1 MKIEIIGTN
10 YTPTQTLKNLIEKKA
25 EKLECFFK
33 DDTTA
38 KFVCSQS
45 GAKERY
51 TLEATIWFNGD
62 LIRVEEVSD
71 NMYDNAYAIFPKIE
85 RMVRKYRTKLNK
97 KLKETAFDG
106 AFMEEDISQRKPEVV
121 KVKQFGLKGL
131 TKEEAMADLEMSG
144 YDFYLYLNVD
154 TGMVNCVYRRHD
166 GNVGIIECV
175 Y

>member
-25 EKLECFFK
+25 QKLECFFK

-38 KFVCSQS
+38 KFVCSQAR
-45 GAKERY
+45 GKERY

-71 NMYDNAYAIFPKIE
+71 NIYDNAYAIFPKIE
-85 RMVRKYRTKLNK
+85 RMIRKYRTKLDK
-97 KLKETAFDG
+97 KLKDNAFDG
-106 AFMEEDISQRKPEVV
+106 AMPDEDIPAKRPEVA

-144 YDFYLYLNVD
+144 HDFYLYLNAD

-166 GNVGIIECV
+166 GDVGLIECI

>member
-51 TLEATIWFNGD
+51 TLEATICPY
-62 LIRVEEVSD
+62 
-71 NMYDNAYAIFPKIE
+71 M
-85 RMVRKYRTKLNK
+85 
-97 KLKETAFDG
+97 
-106 AFMEEDISQRKPEVV
+106 
-121 KVKQFGLKGL
+121 
-131 TKEEAMADLEMSG
+131 AM
-144 YDFYLYLNVD
+144 
-154 TGMVNCVYRRHD
+154 TVYSAMTM
-166 GNVGIIECV
+166 I
-175 Y
+175 